1 MLVLLTQ
8 VSKFFLI
15 IARFE
20 VDSNEC
26 GLDCQNV
33 CVVEVLHRN
42 LPFPSFNVHTILLR
56 QASDLDS

>member
-1 MLVLLTQ
+1 MLLTQ

-26 GLDCQNV
+26 GLDFQNV
-33 CVVEVLHRN
+33 CVVEVLNRN